1 MIKVLLIGNLG
12 RDAEVKTFDNGGRV
26 VNFTVASTEKGYTT
40 KDNRQIPDKTEWVD
54 CVIKRDGMMKVADY
68 LKKGIKVYAE
78 GKLESREYEKDG
90 VKRKVHEVVVSEI
103 QLLTPKGD
111 SSSNAQST
119 QSAPAQTQ
127 ADSQDGSDLPF

>member
-54 CVIKRDGMMKVADY
+54 CVIKREGMMKVADY
-68 LKKGIKVYAE
+68 LKKGVKVYVE

-90 VKRKVHEVVVSEI
+90 AKRKVIEVIASEV
-103 QLLTPKGD
+103 QLLTPKGEG
-111 SSSNAQST
+111 SGQPVQAT
-119 QSAPAQTQ
+119 PAPKPE
-127 ADSQDGSDLPF
+127 DDLPW